1 MNMTLIEDFLSKKI
15 IKPVFFS
22 FTPDKSVNATLEIYS
37 YIVYYISIE

>member
-1 MNMTLIEDFLSKKI
+1 MTLIEDFLSKKI

-22 FTPDKSVNATLEIYS
+22 FTPNKSVNAMLEIYS